1 VRTLR
6 VPQVL
11 TVLGAMAVASCAPGP
26 APVTMPGAVARRPV
40 TRSVRVQVHE
50 GAHLVVRQVPLEEYV
65 EATVLSEVSPDPAD
79 ERAAERMFEV
89 QAIIA
94 RTYAVANVGRHEKD
108 GFDLCSTTHCQLYE
122 PGRLRTSR
130 WAALAHEA
138 VQKTAG
144 QLLWFGA
151 APANALFHADCGG
164 HTSAAAAVWGGPGAS
179 YLVGETDALP
189 AHHLTWTFDTRA
201 AALRDALNED
211 QRTAVGARLDR
222 VEISGRDAAGRA
234 EMITLHGT
242 RTFVVRGEVFRDV
255 VTRMLGVKSIRSTLF
270 SVTRTGD
277 RFAFSGK
284 GYGHGVGLCQA
295 GALARIRAG
304 ASVETVLA
312 HYFPGTRIA

>member
-1 VRTLR
+1 
-6 VPQVL
+6 
-11 TVLGAMAVASCAPGP
+11 
-26 APVTMPGAVARRPV
+26 MPGAVTRRPV

-50 GAHLVVRQVPLEEYV
+50 GGNLVVRQVPLEEYV
-65 EATVLSEVSPDPAD
+65 EATVLSEVSPDPSD

-94 RTYAVANVGRHEKD
+94 RTYAVANVGRHQKD

-144 QLLWFGA
+144 ELLWFGA

-164 HTSAAAAVWGGPGAS
+164 HTSAASAVWGGPGAS

-201 AALRDALNED
+201 AVLRDALNED

-242 RTFVVRGEVFRDV
+242 RTFLVRGEVFREV

-295 GALARIRAG
+295 GAMARIRAG
-304 ASVETVLA
+304 ASVQAVLA
-312 HYFPGTRIA
+312 HYFPGTRISTL